1 MLDEPSIEKKTPR
14 SNISKLAPG
23 QGHYGGDPSRTASH
37 PFPFVS
43 ADLENGW
50 ISKEF
55 AAGLESGGGPR
66 RWFLFPKQ
74 VPM

>member
-23 QGHYGGDPSRTASH
+23 QGHYGGEATPLTLHLTANVATL
-37 PFPFVS
+37 PG

-55 AAGLESGGGPR
+55 AAGLESGDGPHR
-66 RWFLFPKQ
+66 AP
-74 VPM
+74 